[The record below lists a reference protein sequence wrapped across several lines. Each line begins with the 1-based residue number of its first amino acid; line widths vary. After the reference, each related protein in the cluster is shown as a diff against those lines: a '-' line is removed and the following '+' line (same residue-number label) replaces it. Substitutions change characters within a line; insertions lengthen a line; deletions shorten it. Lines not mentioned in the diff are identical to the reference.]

1 MKMLKQTTSIS
12 LVPICVILVHLF
24 CFITCDENPLKEEAI
39 KLSNIHKD
47 IDTDRNKKLTR
58 QEVIIYLV
66 ANKIGYKPDSDYF
79 KDIVDGLFDEHDK
92 NKDGLIAYD
101 EFVPRHD
108 EL

>member
-1 MKMLKQTTSIS
+1 ML
-12 LVPICVILVHLF
+12 
-24 CFITCDENPLKEEAI
+24 
-39 KLSNIHKD
+39 
-47 IDTDRNKKLTR
+47 NKKMTNNKRFVSYEIICNIDIYIVFVFFNFHFILL
-58 QEVIIYLV
+58 QVIIYLV